1 MLLGK
6 PLLDALNRMGYGG
19 LVLDSTGQVLLINSA
34 ANRLLEQ
41 CSTSDYRDH
50 PDWSRDALKSLL
62 RSGARSPFRT
72 DEDTWITI
80 PRESGE
86 PGRPLIVRAVPIAE
100 TESSGPHRVVILI
113 DLGVTPRLTPNV
125 LQKIF
130 GLTPAEAR
138 LAVELASGKT
148 PDEIADD
155 IQVAVGTVRKQL
167 ASVFA
172 KTDTHRQA
180 ELVALLARV
189 AILP

>member
-1 MLLGK
+1 M
-6 PLLDALNRMGYGG
+6 
-19 LVLDSTGQVLLINSA
+19 
-34 ANRLLEQ
+34 
-41 CSTSDYRDH
+41 
-50 PDWSRDALKSLL
+50 
-62 RSGARSPFRT
+62 
-72 DEDTWITI
+72 
-80 PRESGE
+80 
-86 PGRPLIVRAVPIAE
+86 RAVPIAE
-100 TESSGPHRVVILI
+100 TESSGPHKVVILI
-113 DLGVTPRLTPNV
+113 DLGVTPRPTPSA

-130 GLTPAEAR
+130 GLTSAEAR

-155 IQVAVGTVRKQL
+155 THVSVGTVRKQL